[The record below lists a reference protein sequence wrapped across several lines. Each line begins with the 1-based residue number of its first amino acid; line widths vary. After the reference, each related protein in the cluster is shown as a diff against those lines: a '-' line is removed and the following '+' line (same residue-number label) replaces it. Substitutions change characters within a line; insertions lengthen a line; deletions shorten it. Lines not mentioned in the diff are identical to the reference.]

1 MAPEQ
6 VFSIANLI
14 AIVAW
19 LLLVILPRQRWV
31 TELLTSVVVPTL
43 FAIVYVAIV
52 VTTFGRTPGGFST
65 LAAVATL
72 FSSPWALLAGWIH
85 YLAFDLLIGTWEA
98 RDARERG
105 VPHLLLIPCL
115 VLTFLFG
122 PAGWVLYMGVRLTKS
137 SQMLQSR
144 SSLA

>member
-6 VFSIANLI
+6 VFSIANL
-14 AIVAW
+14 VATFGW
-19 LLLVILPRQRWV
+19 ILLVILPRQRWV
-31 TELLTSVVVPTL
+31 TEILTSVVVPTV
-43 FAIVYVAIV
+43 FAVVYVAIV

-72 FSSPWALLAGWIH
+72 FTSPWALLAGWIH

-98 RDARERG
+98 RDARKRG
-105 VPHLLLIPCL
+105 VPHLLLVPCL

-122 PAGWVLYMGVRLTKS
+122 PAGWLLYMGVRLTKS

-144 SSLA
+144 SSAA